1 MPGTQNCQHLR
12 RNSALGS
19 KSVEP
24 VLHHVQSF
32 RTRSKLGCVL
42 ALALLGHLPPQ
53 GEPAHNGRQQRSLA
67 DQRDDDNSESHEEN
81 EIAVGKRRVR
91 RAWLRIFVVRCG
103 LPCDP
108 RLGVIH
114 AMEG

>member
-1 MPGTQNCQHLR
+1 MPGAQNCQDLR

-42 ALALLGHLPPQ
+42 ALALLGRVAPQ
-53 GEPAHNGRQQRSLA
+53 GEPAHNARQQRSLA

-81 EIAVGKRRVR
+81 EIAVGKRRAGQR
-91 RAWLRIFVVRCG
+91 GQRKTASAAASETT
-103 LPCDP
+103 P
-108 RLGVIH
+108 RTPTN
-114 AMEG
+114 